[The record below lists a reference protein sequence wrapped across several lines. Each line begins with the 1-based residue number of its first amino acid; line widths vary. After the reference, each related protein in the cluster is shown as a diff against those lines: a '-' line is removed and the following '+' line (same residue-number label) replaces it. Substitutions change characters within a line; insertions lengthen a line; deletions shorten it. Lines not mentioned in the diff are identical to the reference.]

1 MSEDEKAKLQRNLRH
16 AVVQSRMISNL
27 AVAVLVAAI
36 PIDHARGGEVMDC
49 EPQPVRGDGRHWAYR
64 IIDGRECWYPGE
76 RGKPKNELRWTEA
89 PSATQ
94 ESGVVEQPA
103 DEARRPAPVP
113 QRPGVVEQAEVEASP
128 PEPTFDTAAAS
139 PEPETIKLMPEE
151 RPAAAAD
158 QLLAFTCCWPELPTA
173 VSVPQPGPGG
183 RQDQPPAWPL
193 ILLPLALCAM
203 WSKKFRRLL
212 APDFVR
218 SSASTWWPRWR
229 VPVRRGAHYV
239 SDGRRAQPPAGGV
252 ASSPTNAQRPTKLA
266 RLDGAL
272 VPLAPR
278 RLPPPP
284 RESLGSLRSSAK
296 AGDWRR
302 MRFILTDRSEDA
314 NDLLFSGA
322 ALGDVYADLR
332 RRAVHGQ
339 CEGL

>member
-16 AVVQSRMISNL
+16 AVVQSWMISNL

-103 DEARRPAPVP
+103 DEARRPAPAP
-113 QRPGVVEQAEVEASP
+113 QRPGVVEQAEVEATL
-128 PEPTFDTAAAS
+128 PEPPAAS
-139 PEPETIKLMPEE
+139 PEPDINKVMPEE
-151 RPAAAAD
+151 WRAAAAD

-173 VSVPQPGPGG
+173 VSVPQPGPEG

-203 WSKKFRRLL
+203 WSKKLRRLV
-212 APDFVR
+212 APDFGL
-218 SSASTWWPRWR
+218 SSVSSWWRWWR

-239 SDGRRAQPPAGGV
+239 SGGRRAQRPADGVSPAHPP
-252 ASSPTNAQRPTKLA
+252 SAQLPTKLA
-266 RLDGAL
+266 SIEGAL
-272 VPLAPR
+272 VPLAPCG
-278 RLPPPP
+278 LPPA
-284 RESLGSLRSSAK
+284 SLGSLGSSRSSAK
-296 AGDWRR
+296 AGDWGR
-302 MRFILTDRSEDA
+302 MKFILTD
-314 NDLLFSGA
+314 
-322 ALGDVYADLR
+322 
-332 RRAVHGQ
+332 
-339 CEGL
+339 

>member
-16 AVVQSRMISNL
+16 AVVQSWMISNL

-103 DEARRPAPVP
+103 DEARRPAPAP
-113 QRPGVVEQAEVEASP
+113 QRPGVVEQAEVEATL
-128 PEPTFDTAAAS
+128 PEPPAAS
-139 PEPETIKLMPEE
+139 PEPDINKVMPGEW
-151 RPAAAAD
+151 RAAAAD

-173 VSVPQPGPGG
+173 VSVPQLGGG
-183 RQDQPPAWPL
+183 RQDRPPAWPL
-193 ILLPLALCAM
+193 ILLPLGLCAV
-203 WSKKFRRLL
+203 WSKKLRRLL
-212 APDFVR
+212 AADFDR
-218 SSASTWWPRWR
+218 SSVSWWRWCR
-229 VPVRRGAHYV
+229 VMVRRGAYA
-239 SDGRRAQPPAGGV
+239 SGERRPQPADEGV
-252 ASSPTNAQRPTKLA
+252 ASSPSNAPRPTKLA
-266 RLDGAL
+266 RINGAV

-278 RLPPPP
+278 SRPPAS
-284 RESLGSLRSSAK
+284 RIVGSFRTSAK

-302 MRFILTDRSEDA
+302 MR
-314 NDLLFSGA
+314 
-322 ALGDVYADLR
+322 
-332 RRAVHGQ
+332 VHPD
-339 CEGL
+339 

>member
-16 AVVQSRMISNL
+16 AVVQSWMISNL

-36 PIDHARGGEVMDC
+36 PLCNPRVRRGGTAC
-49 EPQPVRGDGRHWAYR
+49 R
-64 IIDGRECWYPGE
+64 
-76 RGKPKNELRWTEA
+76 RGKTSRACTSK
-89 PSATQ
+89 
-94 ESGVVEQPA
+94 
-103 DEARRPAPVP
+103 ARRGGTG
-113 QRPGVVEQAEVEASP
+113 RSRGKP

-218 SSASTWWPRWR
+218 SSASTWRRWGR

-252 ASSPTNAQRPTKLA
+252 ASSPTNAQRPTKLV
-266 RLDGAL
+266 RIDGAL

-284 RESLGSLRSSAK
+284 RGSLSFRSSAK

-302 MRFILTDRSEDA
+302 MR
-314 NDLLFSGA
+314 
-322 ALGDVYADLR
+322 
-332 RRAVHGQ
+332 VHPD
-339 CEGL
+339 